1 MKDMSDKL
9 QKLKARQEQLNAKI
23 KLIEQREKEKVRKEE
38 TRKKIL
44 LGAMVMEG
52 MANSSEY
59 ESMIMKNVDKYLK
72 SDRDRK
78 LFGLEPLQK

>member
-1 MKDMSDKL
+1 MSDTL

-23 KLIEQREKEKVRKEE
+23 KLIEQKEKEKARKEE

-44 LGAMVMEG
+44 LGAMIMEG

-59 ESMIMKNVDKYLK
+59 EAMIMKNVDKYLK
-72 SDRDRK
+72 TDRDRK
-78 LFGLEPLQK
+78 LFGLAPLSK

>member
-1 MKDMSDKL
+1 MSDKL
-9 QKLKARQEQLNAKI
+9 QKLKAKQEQLNAKI

-44 LGAMVMEG
+44 LGGMVMEG
-52 MANSSEY
+52 MQNSSEY
-59 ESMIMKNVDKYLK
+59 ESMIMKNVEKYLK
-72 SDRDRK
+72 SERDRK